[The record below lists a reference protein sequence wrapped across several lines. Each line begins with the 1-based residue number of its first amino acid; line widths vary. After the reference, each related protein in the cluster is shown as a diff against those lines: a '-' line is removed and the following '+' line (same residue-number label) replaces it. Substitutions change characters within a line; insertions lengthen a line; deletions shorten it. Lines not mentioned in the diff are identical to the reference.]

1 MPEPR
6 PRRFSTPG
14 FCTIVLA
21 LATIG
26 MIPIISPSPKDLET
40 FISTEVERW
49 GKIVRQA
56 GIAGTH

>member
-1 MPEPR
+1 MAVTVMAMPE
-6 PRRFSTPG
+6 
-14 FCTIVLA
+14 VEKQ

-49 GKIVRQA
+49 GKIVRRA